1 MRIAIFLAIL
11 VLSLLSIPIS
21 YIVDPLTIRYASPGS
36 TISIDTKTLASLT
49 EKPTSEF
56 FSRLNIPSIH
66 VSVPV
71 VPVGL
76 TTAGALDVPK
86 NFAHAGWYR
95 LGARPGEIGTAV
107 IDGHFGYLKGK
118 PAVFNN
124 LYKLRA

>member
-1 MRIAIFLAIL
+1 MRIAILLAII
-11 VLSLLSIPIS
+11 VLSLLSIPVS
-21 YIVDPLTIRYASPGS
+21 YIVDPYTSSDS
-36 TISIDTKTLASLT
+36 TIPIDTKALPPLLQ
-49 EKPTSEF
+49 EPTGEF
-56 FSRLNIPSIH
+56 SSHVNIPSIR
-66 VSVPV
+66 VRVPL

-95 LGARPGEIGTAV
+95 YGARPGEAGTAV